1 MLILSQID
9 IKEPHMKHR
18 LLWTALLLLSL
29 ILPLTA
35 EDWITIYNDDL
46 SLIRSEIELDLV
58 KGRQRYDFDDITS
71 RISPASVI
79 VRGDGVRVA
88 EQNYEY
94 DLAGKRQIM
103 AKYLDKEVVAITK
116 DQSRLTGTL
125 KFYDG
130 ASIGMIEQDTGRLLV
145 ISESEVQW
153 IQLASLPANF
163 YTKPTLAWSLIA
175 PHKGKFPITL
185 SYLSGG
191 FSWDVTYNAVWD
203 EESLALSSW
212 VTINNRSGKAFE
224 NVNLKLIAG
233 DINQIRNQY
242 DKYSRSMMEADVAY
256 GGAAPSFETKAFH
269 DFHMYTLDQKVS
281 FANNQTKQ
289 LELYPLQNVMARSVY
304 EYYTNGSGVNS
315 VIKFVNT
322 EDQGLG
328 KALPKGAFKIYKADS
343 DGNLEFIGEDSINH
357 TGRNEEISITTGKA
371 FDLVAS
377 TSIRNQKTI
386 SSRANEREYHMNL
399 RNNSDETKRINVIH
413 QLSGNARIVFTELRY
428 AYDEVKN
435 RVTYTVTIEPNA
447 EYNFFFR
454 ERNEW

>member
-1 MLILSQID
+1 
-9 IKEPHMKHR
+9 MKQR
-18 LLWTALLLLSL
+18 FWWTALLLLTF
-29 ILPLTA
+29 IFPLMA

-46 SLIRSEIELDLV
+46 SLIRSQIELDLV
-58 KGRQRYDFDDITS
+58 KGRQKYNFDDITS
-71 RISPASVI
+71 RIYPASVI
-79 VRGDGVRVA
+79 VQGDGIRVA

-94 DLAGKRQIM
+94 DLAGSRQIM
-103 AKYLDKEVVAITK
+103 AKYLDKEVVAVTK

-130 ASIGMIEQDTGRLLV
+130 ISIGIIEQDTGRLLV

-175 PHKGKFPITL
+175 ANKGKHPITL

-203 EESLALSSW
+203 EKNLALSSW

-224 NVNLKLIAG
+224 NANLKLIAG
-233 DINQIRNQY
+233 EINQERNQY
-242 DKYSRSMMEADVAY
+242 EKYGRGVMMHEAISSDT
-256 GGAAPSFETKAFH
+256 AAPSFETKAFH

-289 LELYPLQNVMARSVY
+289 LELYPLQNVKARSVY
-304 EYYTNGSGVNS
+304 EYYTNSSGVNS

-328 KALPKGAFKIYKADS
+328 KALPKGVFKIYKADS

-357 TGRNEEISITTGKA
+357 TGRNEEISLTTGKA
-371 FDLVAS
+371 FDLVAT

-386 SSRANEREYHMNL
+386 SAQANEREYHINL

-413 QLSGNARIVFTELRY
+413 QLGGNARIVFTELRY

-435 RVTYTVTIEPNA
+435 QVTYAVTIDPNQ
-447 EYNFFFR
+447 EYSFYFR